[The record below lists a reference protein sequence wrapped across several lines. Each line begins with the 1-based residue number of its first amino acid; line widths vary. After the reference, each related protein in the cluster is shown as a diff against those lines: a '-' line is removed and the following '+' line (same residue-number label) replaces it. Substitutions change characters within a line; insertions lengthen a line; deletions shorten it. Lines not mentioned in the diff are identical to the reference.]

1 MGTKERT
8 KTGKKVL
15 IISSSPRRGGNSE
28 TLAASFAKGA
38 QEAGNEV
45 ETVYLREK
53 GYGFCIGCMTCVGS
67 GRCVIEDDAVEIV
80 AKMHDADV
88 LVFASPVYYY
98 SISGQ
103 LKTLLDRANPLFDSD
118 YAFTEVY
125 FLATAAENEATTV
138 EGSVKAV
145 EGWVDCFD
153 RCRLVETVFA
163 GGVTEVGDIR
173 GHETLERA
181 YEVGK
186 RV

>member
-1 MGTKERT
+1 MAEKA
-8 KTGKKVL
+8 GKKVL
-15 IISSSPRRGGNSE
+15 IVASSPREGGNSE

-53 GYGFCIGCMTCVGS
+53 GYGFCIGCMTCVGA
-67 GRCVIEDDAVEIV
+67 GQCVIDDDAVEIV

-88 LVFASPVYYY
+88 LVFASPVYYFC
-98 SISGQ
+98 ISGQ
-103 LKTLLDRANPLFDSD
+103 LKTLLDRSNPLYDSD

-125 FLATAAENEATTV
+125 FLATAAEDGNVTV
-138 EGSVKAV
+138 EGSVKAI
-145 EGWVDCFD
+145 EGWVECFD
-153 RCRLVETVFA
+153 RCDLVETVFA

-173 GHETLERA
+173 GHEALERA
-181 YEVGK
+181 YQVGK